1 MGENLTFPQWEVQ
14 LQWDKLRNLQKGEVF
29 EQKYDFAGLEVTF
42 QFRRKDKVPS
52 LDIRSIFEV
61 LSSELSSEIGGDI
74 AFRCS
79 APVILQ
85 IHAVDRPQLGRK
97 VSVRQGNGLSGSV
110 PASVVCGEVRVFVV
124 RILEIRGMSIACR
137 IANSLQQQE
146 RAEALQSKCAELEN
160 QHQQDAQTI
169 AKTQKRAEA
178 LQSKCAELEKQHY
191 RDAQTIHQAE
201 NQHQQDTQTIV
212 ELQAACAAC
221 AQLEEQHQ
229 RDAQTIAQLEKQHQ
243 EDAAELK
250 RLNAIVGETENQA
263 ADRTKILVNAS
274 VKIQSKWRSFLQ
286 QQRLQRDSAE
296 QDRRNRRLKV
306 ESAIASFQRLWRLR
320 QKRRQRRWQLAQSM
334 ETETTPYDA
343 ILAVT
348 SLAEFLST
356 REIKFLQKAESHFEI
371 AKESRYRIL
380 AVVGLFDK
388 GKTWLINKLFGVK
401 LASGKLCTTKGLS
414 FLWIKERRMLV
425 LDSAGV
431 QSTVSYRAQAVDA
444 IHDAQTTESLM
455 FEMVSRIAHH
465 MVFVVND
472 LTWFEQKHVA
482 MLHQKYVQSKQHKEL
497 IVVHNLRNTT
507 DVQEA
512 RKLFQRQVMLC
523 YDGEPS
529 HLGQL
534 IFTADAG
541 EGAPP
546 VHHVGL
552 CHEFSVAG
560 EAFNSKNRDY
570 LLQSL
575 EHGNTLGSNIVLT
588 DLLCAELSRLLP
600 KFVSIDNTEPEASE
614 STPCP
619 MLFVKFKSRA
629 ENADTH
635 VESEAYAPLGSMC
648 IHLSPEKAHLSTKTR
663 GVISPLGEIIAHDVS
678 FDPNVNVFDKSIS
691 AGIQRY
697 IRVECPGVVDDD
709 IQWEE
714 LPNGVKITIN
724 KKPPIEEHSVHPVQP
739 IRQHHG
745 VWEREFLFDHSD
757 GRFELCEEEAELEA
771 GVLTMV
777 LRKTLQP
784 RKGKLQGKARARAS
798 YQASDNH

>member
-1 MGENLTFPQWEVQ
+1 SNLYLRYASLLISHCGSTCKVGDSRISLRLDMSGTLSLSFPHCEVKLGHEELCRTNQWCQSFAFAGVEFNWY
-14 LQWDKLRNLQKGEVF
+14 LEGSRFWLTSTRPAVF
-29 EQKYDFAGLEVTF
+29 EVNCRVTGE
-42 QFRRKDKVPS
+42 KVVLPS
-52 LDIRSIFEV
+52 SREQGYHGHSASDCADGTVHAFDIT
-61 LSSELSSEIGGDI
+61 
-74 AFRCS
+74 
-79 APVILQ
+79 
-85 IHAVDRPQLGRK
+85 
-97 VSVRQGNGLSGSV
+97 
-110 PASVVCGEVRVFVV
+110 
-124 RILEIRGMSIACR
+124 ILELDGVCLRLRSQNACMNDLVKLGKQ
-137 IANSLQQQE
+137 AEEQLLWVSQDLLAM
-146 RAEALQSKCAELEN
+146 RAGDHHQAAAE
-160 QHQQDAQTI
+160 
-169 AKTQKRAEA
+169 
-178 LQSKCAELEKQHY
+178 Y
-191 RDAQTIHQAE
+191 HQAE
-201 NQHQQDTQTIV
+201 H
-212 ELQAACAAC
+212 
-221 AQLEEQHQ
+221 
-229 RDAQTIAQLEKQHQ
+229 
-243 EDAAELK
+243 
-250 RLNAIVGETENQA
+250 
-263 ADRTKILVNAS
+263 RTKTMVTAC
-274 VKIQSKWRSFLQ
+274 VEIQSKLRSFLQ
-286 QQRLQRDSAE
+286 QQRYQQECATASSKIQCTWRQFLQQQRSQRDCAE
-296 QDRRNRRLKV
+296 QDRRNRRQKA
-306 ESAIASFQRLWRLR
+306 ERAITAFQRLWRLR
-320 QKRRQRRWQLAQSM
+320 QKRRQRRWQLEQSL
-334 ETETTPYDA
+334 EVETTPYDA
-343 ILAVT
+343 ILAVS

-371 AKESRYRIL
+371 AKESRYRIV

-444 IHDAQTTESLM
+444 THDAQTTESLM

-472 LTWFEQKHVA
+472 LTWFEQKYVA

-512 RKLFQRQVMLC
+512 QKLFQRQVMLC

-552 CHEFSVAG
+552 CYEFSATG
-560 EAFNSKNRDY
+560 DAFNSKNRDY

-600 KFVSIDNTEPEASE
+600 KFVSIENTEPEASE
-614 STPCP
+614 SIQCP
-619 MLFVKFKSRA
+619 AMLSVKFESRA
-629 ENADTH
+629 EHADPH
-635 VESEAYAPLGSMC
+635 AESAVYTPLGSMC

-678 FDPNVNVFDKSIS
+678 FDPIVNVFDKSIS
-691 AGIQRY
+691 TGIQRF
-697 IRVECPGVVDDD
+697 IRIECPGVVDDD
-709 IQWEE
+709 IEWEE

-724 KKPPIEEHSVHPVQP
+724 KKPPIEEHSVQPVEP
-739 IRQHHG
+739 IR
-745 VWEREFLFDHSD
+745 
-757 GRFELCEEEAELEA
+757 
-771 GVLTMV
+771 
-777 LRKTLQP
+777 
-784 RKGKLQGKARARAS
+784 
-798 YQASDNH
+798 

>member
-1 MGENLTFPQWEVQ
+1 MAAAAS
-14 LQWDKLRNLQKGEVF
+14 KL
-29 EQKYDFAGLEVTF
+29 
-42 QFRRKDKVPS
+42 
-52 LDIRSIFEV
+52 
-61 LSSELSSEIGGDI
+61 
-74 AFRCS
+74 
-79 APVILQ
+79 
-85 IHAVDRPQLGRK
+85 
-97 VSVRQGNGLSGSV
+97 
-110 PASVVCGEVRVFVV
+110 
-124 RILEIRGMSIACR
+124 
-137 IANSLQQQE
+137 
-146 RAEALQSKCAELEN
+146 
-160 QHQQDAQTI
+160 
-169 AKTQKRAEA
+169 
-178 LQSKCAELEKQHY
+178 
-191 RDAQTIHQAE
+191 
-201 NQHQQDTQTIV
+201 
-212 ELQAACAAC
+212 
-221 AQLEEQHQ
+221 
-229 RDAQTIAQLEKQHQ
+229 
-243 EDAAELK
+243 
-250 RLNAIVGETENQA
+250 
-263 ADRTKILVNAS
+263 
-274 VKIQSKWRSFLQ
+274 QSKWRSFLQ
-286 QQRLQRDSAE
+286 QQHSQRDCAE
-296 QDRRNRRLKV
+296 QDRRNRRQKA
-306 ESAIASFQRLWRLR
+306 ERAITAFQRLWRLR
-320 QKRRQRRWQLAQSM
+320 QKRRQRRWQLEQSL
-334 ETETTPYDA
+334 EVETTPYDA
-343 ILAVT
+343 ILAVS

-371 AKESRYRIL
+371 AKESRYRIV

-472 LTWFEQKHVA
+472 LTWFEQKYVA

-512 RKLFQRQVMLC
+512 QKLFQRQVMLC

-552 CHEFSVAG
+552 CYEFSATG
-560 EAFNSKNRDY
+560 DAFNSKNRDY

-600 KFVSIDNTEPEASE
+600 KFVSIENTEPEASE
-614 STPCP
+614 SIQCP
-619 MLFVKFKSRA
+619 MLSVKFESRA
-629 ENADTH
+629 EHADPH
-635 VESEAYAPLGSMC
+635 AESAVYTPLGSMC

-678 FDPNVNVFDKSIS
+678 FDPIVNVFDKSIS
-691 AGIQRY
+691 TGIQRF
-697 IRVECPGVVDDD
+697 IRIECPGVVDDD
-709 IQWEE
+709 IEWEE

-724 KKPPIEEHSVHPVQP
+724 KKPPIEEHSVQPVEP
-739 IRQHHG
+739 IRCH
-745 VWEREFLFDHSD
+745 
-757 GRFELCEEEAELEA
+757 FETRNRSTNE
-771 GVLTMV
+771 T
-777 LRKTLQP
+777 Q
-784 RKGKLQGKARARAS
+784 
-798 YQASDNH
+798 